1 MEKSEIIK
9 IFMNKGHQLD
19 SESLN
24 YFLENPERLKP
35 FLESIAKE
43 EKIPFNINKQTILK
57 VTEKE
62 YIPNFE
68 RIKSSR
74 YKEKFSVQDMVSFVN
89 KRYVEIK
96 KILSKRMDLINL
108 ISINKISDKTKKF
121 SIIAITR
128 EINRNQNH
136 LTVEDNTGRIELKLS
151 EKTKENIKNI
161 YEDEVIGLIC
171 EKENGSV
178 LVTNIVFPDIPL
190 RREINRTEKEIN
202 CLFISDLHLGQANP
216 TLEKKLIEHLIK
228 LDDKNLFIFLL
239 GDISSDE
246 ELTNKFISKLP
257 PKAKKLL
264 ILGEMDKRGT
274 YENVEILEDPSW
286 IKMGNVIIFLSHG
299 NFLDGYL
306 KETETNID
314 ETITNML
321 RKRNFNPKFEFT
333 KKIFEEDPYFI
344 DVIPDIIAMGHF
356 QKPTTRNYKG
366 TTIITNGGFL
376 GQPIFWNINL
386 RNREIIKIDLS

>member
-1 MEKSEIIK
+1 
-9 IFMNKGHQLD
+9 
-19 SESLN
+19 
-24 YFLENPERLKP
+24 
-35 FLESIAKE
+35 
-43 EKIPFNINKQTILK
+43 KQTILK

-274 YENVEILEDPSW
+274 YENVEILENPSW

-321 RKRNFNPKFEFT
+321 RKRNFNPK
-333 KKIFEEDPYFI
+333 
-344 DVIPDIIAMGHF
+344 
-356 QKPTTRNYKG
+356 
-366 TTIITNGGFL
+366 
-376 GQPIFWNINL
+376 
-386 RNREIIKIDLS
+386 